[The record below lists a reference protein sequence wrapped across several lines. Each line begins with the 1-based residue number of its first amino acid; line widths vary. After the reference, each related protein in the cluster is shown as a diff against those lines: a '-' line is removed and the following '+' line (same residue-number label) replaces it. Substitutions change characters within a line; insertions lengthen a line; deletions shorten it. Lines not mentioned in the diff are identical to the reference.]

1 MTPDIL
7 QGYTVIRYVAAV
19 GMLLLLFIGPIIV
32 RGLFTL
38 YRFRLAGIEIFYPG
52 IDTVRS
58 LFSADPQQLF
68 ANVMLDIKRSTPDL
82 SQLNP
87 NFTPDLSQ
95 LNPNFTPDLS
105 QLNPNFTPDLSQL
118 HPNFTR
124 ANQTGLYGWLTPVG
138 KPFLLISDS
147 TILAQVIVENQ
158 SKLTKHHAFG
168 ILEHFRSTTLTSV
181 SAWKVIHI
189 SNFHVLCHLLLIY
202 ICKLQADTDIS
213 ISLEGNSY
221 SSKPVSK
228 TPTPNS
234 T

>member
-32 RGLFTL
+32 RGLFAL

-68 ANVMLDIKRSTPDL
+68 ANVMLDIKRSTPD
-82 SQLNP
+82 
-87 NFTPDLSQ
+87 

-147 TILAQVIVENQ
+147 TVLAQVIVENQ

-181 SAWKVIHI
+181 SAWKV
-189 SNFHVLCHLLLIY
+189 S
-202 ICKLQADTDIS
+202 D
-213 ISLEGNSY
+213 SY
-221 SSKPVSK
+221 Q
-228 TPTPNS
+228 
-234 T
+234 